1 MRAHRIYNENT
12 RNRGANR
19 TLIFNVLRYLTRQAI
34 LRAARNDPLSI
45 EDRRIRFS
53 PDFSNFTVKR
63 CQGFHQAMD
72 AARATDLEFFL
83 LYPATLK
90 IKDGAQYKAFT
101 RSGGF
106 SGVCAARRLRRG
118 MTALPRLDHIGCFCG
133 RGLSLF
139 DA

>member
-53 PDFSNFTVKR
+53 PDKLLTQLVLQIWNFSYFIR
-63 CQGFHQAMD
+63 P
-72 AARATDLEFFL
+72 L
-83 LYPATLK
+83 
-90 IKDGAQYKAFT
+90 
-101 RSGGF
+101 
-106 SGVCAARRLRRG
+106 
-118 MTALPRLDHIGCFCG
+118 
-133 RGLSLF
+133 
-139 DA
+139 